1 MANNREVTTAAKP
14 ASGAGAQ
21 HEISASVRRLSPF
34 GYLQSEI
41 DRVFDAFNGMPAA
54 FGESGFSPS
63 MEIVETDNAIEI
75 VAELPG
81 LDEKDVEIRVSD
93 GLLTIRGEKK
103 TEKDEKK
110 KHYRLVERS
119 YGMFER
125 SVSLPQGVDAGKV
138 SARMTKGVLRIEVPK
153 PAAAKAQKIKIAS
166 E

>member
-1 MANNREVTTAAKP
+1 MANNREAAPAARP
-14 ASGAGAQ
+14 ASGPGTQ
-21 HEISASVRRLSPF
+21 HEVPAVMRRLSPF

-54 FGESGFSPS
+54 FGERGFSPS

-75 VAELPG
+75 ATELPG
-81 LDEKDVEIRVSD
+81 MDEKIRVSD

-138 SARMTKGVLRIEVPK
+138 SAKMTRGVLRIEVPK
-153 PAAAKAQKIKIAS
+153 PAAAKAQKVKIAS